1 MVLAFRAV
9 QSLDL
14 PVPQAADRLQPY
26 LENESRVVGAL
37 LSPEQ
42 LTALG
47 PGRYR
52 YTVRPL
58 QLFQLHIHPVVELQ
72 AEQKP
77 GRLELNSISCSLEGV
92 PGLSEDFQLSLGS
105 WLEATPQ
112 GLKGQAEL
120 RVEVSQ
126 PPVLRLIPKRVLE
139 ATGESLLNGILLS
152 IKGRVGQQLIQDFQH
167 WCQQHP

>member
-14 PVPQAADRLQPY
+14 PVTQAPERLQSY
-26 LENESRVVGAL
+26 LENEGRVVGAL
-37 LSPEQ
+37 LSHEQ

-47 PGRYR
+47 PGLYR
-52 YTVRPL
+52 YSVRRL
-58 QLFQLHIHPVVELQ
+58 HLFQMPLWPVVELQ

-112 GLKGQAEL
+112 GLKGEAEL

-126 PPVLRLIPKRVLE
+126 PPVLRLFLKRVLD
-139 ATGESLLNGILLS
+139 ATGEPLLHAPFS
-152 IKGRVGQQLIQDFQH
+152 SS
-167 WCQQHP
+167 